1 MIRTATLADE
11 FNSPDR
17 RSRPPDPP
25 RRSATRPDFP
35 VRAGQ
40 FLGLAAARPSAV
52 VSLPGRAEAEKA
64 GYFRVESVHN
74 RCAASLADCVIANM
88 TGPYA
93 AGFAGA
99 AVLHVATGT
108 RARARCGRT
117 EMARPRGAP
126 ACPFRRALPQRALE
140 ALLHG
145 GALPPLHARGHPRRR
160 YLGHDRRQAPA
171 GNAKANG
178 SCHTASASH
187 GGMNQAARLRAGLPT
202 ICIGCL
208 PPRQTIP
215 YAATLSS
222 RPMLLATLPK
232 PSPCDMT
239 SALFSPIRLADLELA
254 NRIVVSPMCQYSADD
269 GVASEWHL
277 NHLGMLANSGA
288 GLVIAEMT
296 DVERR
301 GRISHGCL
309 GLYSDDC
316 EAALA
321 RVVAHCHR
329 YGTAKVGIQL
339 AHAGRKASAHPPW
352 EGAQPLGPGAD
363 PWQPIAPSAIAFG
376 ADWPVPLEMTAAD
389 IEHLRE
395 AFATAARR
403 AVRIGFD
410 AIELHA
416 AHGYLLHSFVS
427 PISNKRT
434 DGYGG
439 SPEARMR
446 FPLEVA
452 RAVRAVVPK
461 GTPLGARMTGSDW
474 VEGGPPPDD
483 AVTFAKALKSAGLD
497 YVCISSGGITADTRP
512 TAVANMN
519 VQFAEKVKA
528 EAGIATRTVG
538 LIATP
543 KQAEAIVAE
552 GKADMV
558 ALARAFL
565 DDPHWAWHAAQSLG
579 ADVARPK
586 QYQRAAP
593 KLWPGAAYRDPV
605 ASGR

>member
-1 MIRTATLADE
+1 
-11 FNSPDR
+11 
-17 RSRPPDPP
+17 
-25 RRSATRPDFP
+25 
-35 VRAGQ
+35 
-40 FLGLAAARPSAV
+40 
-52 VSLPGRAEAEKA
+52 
-64 GYFRVESVHN
+64 
-74 RCAASLADCVIANM
+74 
-88 TGPYA
+88 
-93 AGFAGA
+93 
-99 AVLHVATGT
+99 
-108 RARARCGRT
+108 
-117 EMARPRGAP
+117 
-126 ACPFRRALPQRALE
+126 
-140 ALLHG
+140 
-145 GALPPLHARGHPRRR
+145 
-160 YLGHDRRQAPA
+160 
-171 GNAKANG
+171 
-178 SCHTASASH
+178 
-187 GGMNQAARLRAGLPT
+187 
-202 ICIGCL
+202 
-208 PPRQTIP
+208 
-215 YAATLSS
+215 
-222 RPMLLATLPK
+222 
-232 PSPCDMT
+232 MT

-269 GVASEWHL
+269 GVATDWHL

-339 AHAGRKASAHPPW
+339 AHAGRKASAQPPW
-352 EGAQPLGPGAD
+352 EGAQPLRPGAD
-363 PWQPIAPSAIAFG
+363 PWQPIAPSAIPFG

-395 AFATAARR
+395 AFVTAAER
-403 AVRIGFD
+403 AVRVGFD
-410 AIELHA
+410 AIELHG

-439 SPEARMR
+439 SRESRMR
-446 FPLEVA
+446 FPLEIA

-461 GTPLGARMTGSDW
+461 GTPLGARITGSDW
-474 VEGGPPPDD
+474 VEGGLTPDD
-483 AVTFAKALKSAGLD
+483 AVVFAKALKAAGLD
-497 YVCISSGGITADTRP
+497 YVCISSGGITADTRL

-543 KQAEAIVAE
+543 KQAETIVAE

-565 DDPHWAWHAAQSLG
+565 DDPHWGWHAAQSLG

-593 KLWPGAAYRDPV
+593 KLWPGAAYRDQ
-605 ASGR
+605 